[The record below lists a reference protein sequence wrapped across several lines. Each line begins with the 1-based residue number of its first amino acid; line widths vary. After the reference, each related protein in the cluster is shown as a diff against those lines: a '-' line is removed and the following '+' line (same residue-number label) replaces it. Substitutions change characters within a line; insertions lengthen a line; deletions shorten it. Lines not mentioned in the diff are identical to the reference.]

1 MCRLV
6 GAWSVHAAL
15 YNDSTA
21 QRGSAIF
28 VSTKRT
34 CASTCT
40 NHGTPIVEH
49 KRLLEVFFFP
59 QQALITGGF
68 VFVFTCSRGARSP
81 AGAPSPPSAG
91 RRHRHRRSPS
101 SRATLTPPWW
111 PRLCA
116 LPSAPQGEAPGPGE
130 HPTASI
136 TRVKSRD
143 SYRNY
148 RG

>member
-1 MCRLV
+1 MPGRYTPPCTMVRLHSEAAPYSCPPNEHV
-6 GAWSVHAAL
+6 RPRARITAHPLWS
-15 YNDSTA
+15 T
-21 QRGSAIF
+21 SAYW
-28 VSTKRT
+28 RY
-34 CASTCT
+34 
-40 NHGTPIVEH
+40 
-49 KRLLEVFFFP
+49 FFFP

-101 SRATLTPPWW
+101 SIATLTPPWW